1 MPKTSTTSIPE
12 MLVVGRITTVFGVR
26 GWLKVFSYTENIE
39 TLFDYQPWWIN
50 LPSGLTKLV
59 ADDFKRHG
67 DGLIVHLKGVDD
79 RDIARDWC
87 QQDILVEKGSFPVLT
102 STDFYWHQ
110 LVGLQVFSQEQ
121 DVEQRLGVV
130 ESLLETGANDVLV
143 VKGDRDSIDRE
154 ERLIPYSDEF
164 VLKVN
169 LPNHRID
176 VVWDPK
182 F

>member
-1 MPKTSTTSIPE
+1 M
-12 MLVVGRITTVFGVR
+12 
-26 GWLKVFSYTENIE
+26 
-39 TLFDYQPWWIN
+39 
-50 LPSGLTKLV
+50 
-59 ADDFKRHG
+59 
-67 DGLIVHLKGVDD
+67 
-79 RDIARDWC
+79 
-87 QQDILVEKGSFPVLT
+87 